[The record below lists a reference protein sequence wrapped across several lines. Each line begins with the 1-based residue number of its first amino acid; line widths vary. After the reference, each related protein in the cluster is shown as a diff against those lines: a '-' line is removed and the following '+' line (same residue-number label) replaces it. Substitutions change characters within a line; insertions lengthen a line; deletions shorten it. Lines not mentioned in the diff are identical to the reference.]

1 MSLALALLCLPCA
14 LLPTAL
20 FIVNLDYYRDPS
32 KRKRTSSEAV
42 SVLIPARNEAIGIA
56 ATLRTILTTRDMEFE
71 VVVMD
76 DGSTDGTDAAVL
88 SLAEI
93 DKRLRLERAPPLP
106 PGWNGKQHAC
116 WCLARVARNPILCF
130 VDADVRLRSDCVVRM
145 ADFLDNNSLVSGFP
159 EQITGTFLEWMLL
172 SLIHFL
178 LLGFLPISRMRTTT
192 QPGLGVACG
201 QFVMVRANDY
211 FASGGHSAIK
221 LTMHDGLRLPR
232 LLRRAGYKTDLADIT
247 NLASCRMY
255 TSATEVWN
263 GLAKNAVEGIGA
275 PTLIIP
281 VSILFFLGQILPFLN
296 LSFLIYQQI
305 NRSSTINWFH
315 PYALITLM
323 TVLLVYL
330 PRLLGVIRFNH
341 DWRGAILHPFGVVLL
356 LAIQWYALCRK
367 IIGCKTTWRDRAYE

>member
-192 QPGLGVACG
+192 EPGLGVACG

>member
-56 ATLRTILTTRDMEFE
+56 ATLRTILTTRDIEFE

-192 QPGLGVACG
+192 EPGLGVACG

-315 PYALITLM
+315 PYPLITLM

>member
-56 ATLRTILTTRDMEFE
+56 ATLRTILTTRDIEFE

-192 QPGLGVACG
+192 EPGLGVACG